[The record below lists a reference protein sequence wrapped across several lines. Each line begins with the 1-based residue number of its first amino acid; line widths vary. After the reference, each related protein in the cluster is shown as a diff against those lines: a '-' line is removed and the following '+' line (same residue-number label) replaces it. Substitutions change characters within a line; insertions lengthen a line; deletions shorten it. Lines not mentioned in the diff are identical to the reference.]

1 MQVKKKRF
9 VADKVRKIM
18 REGKPMKQAVAIA
31 LSMWGRRKN
40 K

>member
-1 MQVKKKRF
+1 MQVRKNKF

-18 REGKPMKQAVAIA
+18 REGKSMKQAVAIA
-31 LSMWGRRKN
+31 LSMWEKRKN